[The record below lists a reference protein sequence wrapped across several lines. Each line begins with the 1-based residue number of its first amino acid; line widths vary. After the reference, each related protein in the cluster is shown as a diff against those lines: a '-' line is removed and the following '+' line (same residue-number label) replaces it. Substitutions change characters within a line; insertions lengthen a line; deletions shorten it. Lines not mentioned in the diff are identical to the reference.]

1 MNDGI
6 ESRGTTKS
14 SKVDKALKG
23 DDGSSISQFEAVG
36 VSKDL
41 NDWLL
46 VFKYAQNMRAVLWT
60 CYLLFTEDL
69 YKILSGPEWGSSDLV
84 ARVMYY

>member
-41 NDWLL
+41 ND
-46 VFKYAQNMRAVLWT
+46 
-60 CYLLFTEDL
+60 
-69 YKILSGPEWGSSDLV
+69 
-84 ARVMYY
+84 